1 MLCFTFI
8 LGVLNRGIAISAD
21 KDLGQVIRL
30 GNGSSRVKL
39 CRNNPP
45 DTFRDGSIVYG
56 ACPTSFSTGPKTYWI
71 LQNPGPRQDKR
82 ILVRIHAGGMG
93 TPGRVVAG
101 KGVPECLVSTSDPSN
116 GEDSLVII
124 HLGDT
129 VKITTAKNRSFVIVY
144 EDLIKGPK
152 CLTLD
157 KYENKNLQSSVCL
170 VASV

>member
-93 TPGRVVAG
+93 TFGHLETISSHHPPTPKKLIVSAND
-101 KGVPECLVSTSDPSN
+101 VPN
-116 GEDSLVII
+116 GEDGLLIM
-124 HLGDT
+124 HLGDAVKT
-129 VKITTAKNRSFVIVY
+129 VTANNRNFVIVY
-144 EDLIKGPK
+144 DNLTKGPRV
-152 CLTLD
+152 LH
-157 KYENKNLQSSVCL
+157 
-170 VASV
+170 